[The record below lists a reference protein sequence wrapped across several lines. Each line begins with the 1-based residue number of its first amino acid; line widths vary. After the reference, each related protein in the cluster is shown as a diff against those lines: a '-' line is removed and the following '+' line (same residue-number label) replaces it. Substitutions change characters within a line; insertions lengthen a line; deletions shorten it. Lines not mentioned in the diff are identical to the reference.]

1 MIGPPL
7 TLNCQVPIGTYIQW
21 LQYESDTDLNPT
33 VISFN
38 EDIVADP
45 YKDNFTIIVG
55 TSGGDVYYNLQM
67 NNLQMQYGA
76 RYGCLNVG
84 DNSRVFSYVISLG

>member
-1 MIGPPL
+1 MIGPSL
-7 TLNCQVPIGTYIQW
+7 TLNCQVPSGDNTQW
-21 LQYESDTDLNPT
+21 QQYASDTDISPT
-33 VISFN
+33 ILAFN
-38 EDIVADP
+38 ENIVVNP
-45 YKDNFTIIVG
+45 FQDNFTIIYG

-84 DNSRVFSYVISLG
+84 DSSRVFSYVISLG

>member
-1 MIGPPL
+1 MGSS
-7 TLNCQVPIGTYIQW
+7 IQW
-21 LQYESDTDLNPT
+21 FQYASDTDVSPT
-33 VISFN
+33 ILSFN
-38 EDIVADP
+38 EIIVANP
-45 YKDNFTIIVG
+45 FKDNFTIIHG

-84 DNSRVFSYVISLG
+84 DNSRAFSYVISLG